1 MLGNLNDMIALAGPP
16 FVCELGGG
24 VGGGRYSQEG

>member
-24 VGGGRYSQEG
+24 AVQTGVVKR